1 MVSFGDIQ
9 VLPRRARVSTV
20 LNLTGGR
27 LAPALEMVVLL
38 SVTVTG
44 KVLVT
49 AIRFTLERLFPCR
62 STPVDLEFLG
72 DRKDCAAGWERA
84 AL

>member
-1 MVSFGDIQ
+1 M
-9 VLPRRARVSTV
+9 STV

-27 LAPALEMVVLL
+27 LASAMEMVVLP
-38 SVTVTG
+38 SVPVTG
-44 KVLVT
+44 NVLVT

-62 STPVDLEFLG
+62 STPVDLEFFG
-72 DRKDCAAGWERA
+72 DRKDCAAGWEPA

>member
-1 MVSFGDIQ
+1 M
-9 VLPRRARVSTV
+9 
-20 LNLTGGR
+20 
-27 LAPALEMVVLL
+27 EMVVLL

-62 STPVDLEFLG
+62 STPVDLEFL
-72 DRKDCAAGWERA
+72 DQKDCAAGWEPVV
-84 AL
+84 L